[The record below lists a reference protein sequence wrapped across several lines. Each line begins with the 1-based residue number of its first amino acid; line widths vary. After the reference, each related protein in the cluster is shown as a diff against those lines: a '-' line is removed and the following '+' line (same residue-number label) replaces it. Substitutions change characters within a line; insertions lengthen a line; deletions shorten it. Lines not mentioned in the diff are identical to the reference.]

1 MVEEKKRFTI
11 LIDNNIYE
19 KFKKLA
25 EKETRSAGNLA
36 SKLIIDYVREHEKEL

>member
-1 MVEEKKRFTI
+1 MAEEKKRFVV
-11 LIDNNIYE
+11 LIENKVFE

>member
-1 MVEEKKRFTI
+1 MPEEKKRFTL
-11 LIDNNIYE
+11 LIDNGSYE

-36 SKLIIDYVREHEKEL
+36 VKLILDYIKAHEKEL